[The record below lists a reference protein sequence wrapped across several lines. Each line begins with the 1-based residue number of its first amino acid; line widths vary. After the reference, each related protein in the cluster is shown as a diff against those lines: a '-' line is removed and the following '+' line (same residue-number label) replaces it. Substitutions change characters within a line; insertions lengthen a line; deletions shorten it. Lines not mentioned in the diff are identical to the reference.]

1 MSQIEQFFLRNLAIY
16 ATKIE
21 NPPLGGEFSQ
31 TLVWGKQ
38 SVWLSAC
45 RTPTPM
51 GRTGR
56 KPEPTLNLLRKR
68 GNQCQRNENEI

>member
-1 MSQIEQFFLRNLAIY
+1 MRNLAFS
-16 ATKIE
+16 AVE
-21 NPPLGGEFSQ
+21 NANPPVGGEFSQ

-51 GRTGR
+51 GNTGQT
-56 KPEPTLNLLRKR
+56 PGPPLNLL
-68 GNQCQRNENEI
+68 